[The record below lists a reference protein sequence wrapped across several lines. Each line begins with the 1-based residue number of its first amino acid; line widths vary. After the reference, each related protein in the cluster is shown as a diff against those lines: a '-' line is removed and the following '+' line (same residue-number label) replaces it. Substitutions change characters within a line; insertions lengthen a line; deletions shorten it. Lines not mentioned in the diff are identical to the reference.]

1 MAFPATAPG
10 GLSWHLAVC
19 GLWLLGGLCFPLG
32 HIPHEIGGPP
42 PPPLMLRCWEDRAGP
57 PQTSGLP
64 HRRAWA
70 PCHLVPKR
78 CSGKRGTRVPRAPAG
93 SLGPWCHQPL
103 VGVLGTPGHI
113 SCGRGR
119 ATVLHP
125 QRPSREQGSCGQCG
139 LMGGVSCLLCPP
151 RPEPSGIPPLPR
163 PDSHATGFQQ
173 TRVGETWAGTGAHGA
188 HCQISSSCGMAMG
201 ASSWPPCWGRP
212 GFSGKPTAGQN
223 TGAILGGTQ
232 ASEGGSLGSRA
243 QSCAELSLRD
253 IPARSH
259 RDTTGPR
266 VLGAGRDPVGG
277 AAPQLLD

>member
-1 MAFPATAPG
+1 MSPCAQEVFWKTRHQSPPGPGWVSGAMVPPAP
-10 GLSWHLAVC
+10 
-19 GLWLLGGLCFPLG
+19 
-32 HIPHEIGGPP
+32 
-42 PPPLMLRCWEDRAGP
+42 
-57 PQTSGLP
+57 
-64 HRRAWA
+64 
-70 PCHLVPKR
+70 
-78 CSGKRGTRVPRAPAG
+78 RG
-93 SLGPWCHQPL
+93 C
-103 VGVLGTPGHI
+103 PGHPRPHFLRQGT
-113 SCGRGR
+113 CY
-119 ATVLHP
+119 HP
-125 QRPSREQGSCGQCG
+125 APTKAEQRTGELWVVWPHGWSLLSALPST
-139 LMGGVSCLLCPP
+139 
-151 RPEPSGIPPLPR
+151 PEPSGIPPLPR

-188 HCQISSSCGMAMG
+188 HCQISSSCGMTMG

-232 ASEGGSLGSRA
+232 ASEGGSLGSRV

>member
-1 MAFPATAPG
+1 MERGAEDVGGLGLGTAAQAGLGLEPPG
-10 GLSWHLAVC
+10 GGWHFQQLRLVDCPGTWPSVACGSWGISAS
-19 GLWLLGGLCFPLG
+19 LWVTFPMRLGD
-32 HIPHEIGGPP
+32 PP

-64 HRRAWA
+64 HSRAWA

-103 VGVLGTPGHI
+103 VDVLGTPGHI

-151 RPEPSGIPPLPR
+151 RQSPVASPHSPGLTHMPQGSSRPE
-163 PDSHATGFQQ
+163 
-173 TRVGETWAGTGAHGA
+173 
-188 HCQISSSCGMAMG
+188 
-201 ASSWPPCWGRP
+201 WGRP
-212 GFSGKPTAGQN
+212 GPGRGRMEPTA
-223 TGAILGGTQ
+223 T
-232 ASEGGSLGSRA
+232 S
-243 QSCAELSLRD
+243 
-253 IPARSH
+253 PA
-259 RDTTGPR
+259 
-266 VLGAGRDPVGG
+266 AVG
-277 AAPQLLD
+277 